1 MTTHDAGR
9 GATALSLSG
18 RSAENAFAT
27 SRSSRL
33 KAERQL
39 LTRERAMLRVTTSRP
54 APDLSRGP
62 YNPN

>member
-1 MTTHDAGR
+1 MIIDIPERQGLLAASDG
-9 GATALSLSG
+9 L
-18 RSAENAFAT
+18 
-27 SRSSRL
+27 SRL

-54 APDLSRGP
+54 APDLSREP